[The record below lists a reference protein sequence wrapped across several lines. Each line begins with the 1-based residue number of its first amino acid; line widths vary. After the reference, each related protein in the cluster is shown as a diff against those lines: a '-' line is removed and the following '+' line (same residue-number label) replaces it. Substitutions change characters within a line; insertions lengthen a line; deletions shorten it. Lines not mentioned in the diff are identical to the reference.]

1 MFVEWYIL
9 IDYIIYNFHFH
20 ILKSLYTNIFIF
32 IYFLGK
38 KALDL
43 IMLKMTGLGDKY
55 WEARQNPVGK
65 WKLDIELTE
74 FGKWFDSE
82 D

>member
-1 MFVEWYIL
+1 M

-20 ILKSLYTNIFIF
+20 ILKSLYTNIFI
-32 IYFLGK
+32 YFLGK

-43 IMLKMTGLGDKY
+43 IMLKMTGLDDKY
-55 WEARQNPVGK
+55 WEARQSPVGK
-65 WKLDIELTE
+65 RKLDVELTE